1 MRVVLDATVSVR
13 AHPASRSTGRKVLT
27 ALPEAR
33 HTLLLSNEIIVET
46 IKVLRYPR
54 LRKLHALAED
64 ELYDYAQFLQD
75 VCQTVVLKHPYQ
87 APLRDPNDLDVMQTA
102 ERGEADV
109 LCSNDRDFHEAGI
122 VTFCAARG
130 IEVCTE
136 AALLARLA
144 ERQRRS

>member
-1 MRVVLDATVSVR
+1 MRIVLDATVLVR

-27 ALPEAR
+27 ALLEGR
-33 HTLLLSNEIIVET
+33 HALLLSNEIIVET

-64 ELYDYAQFLQD
+64 ELYEYAQFLQD
-75 VCQTVVLKHPYQ
+75 VCQTVVLQHPYD

-136 AALLARLA
+136 AALLARMA
-144 ERQRRS
+144 PRRQ